1 MIRLFAIG
9 HVLMNAVAEG
19 ADLPGG
25 PAAAPAPAA
34 DLSLTTQNPV
44 VPAKGAEPAVPAAT
58 EEGPV
63 EYAETGNQKVDYAL
77 GIIGKAGL
85 GMEHPAVTAAMSG
98 DFSLLAH
105 QLEAKGVAG
114 AAGLVA
120 MLEGEYKADLEAEAK
135 EVEGIKANVLA
146 IAGTPEHWGEVSNFI
161 KEKGTE
167 EELNE
172 LRSMLKNPLQAKIA
186 ASYMVNLYDNAGGTK
201 APTSR
206 VEAGAATALP
216 VQSGVK
222 PVTSRAEFSA
232 RVDELYRKYGNDFEQ
247 SAEYQQLA
255 KQVLR

>member
-1 MIRLFAIG
+1 MIKRFGFGFVRFMEAAG
-9 HVLMNAVAEG
+9 EGGDTGAVA
-19 ADLPGG
+19 
-25 PAAAPAPAA
+25 APVV
-34 DLSLTTQNPV
+34 DTSLTTQTPV
-44 VPAKGAEPAVPAAT
+44 VPAKGAEPVVPAAA

-161 KEKGTE
+161 KENGTE
-167 EELNE
+167 DELNE

-186 ASYMVNLYDNAGGTK
+186 ASYMVQLYDNAGGAKEPQT
-201 APTSR
+201 R
-206 VEAGAATALP
+206 VDAGAATALP
-216 VQSGVK
+216 VRGGQK
-222 PVTSRAEFSA
+222 PITSRAEFSQ
-232 RVDELYRKYGNDFEQ
+232 RYDELYRKYGADFE
-247 SAEYQQLA
+247 STDEYKQLA

>member
-1 MIRLFAIG
+1 MIKRFGIG
-9 HVLMNAVAEG
+9 FVRFMEAAGEG
-19 ADLPGG
+19 GD
-25 PAAAPAPAA
+25 PAAVVAPVVDVA
-34 DLSLTTQNPV
+34 LTTQNAPAAPKPGEPV
-44 VPAKGAEPAVPAAT
+44 VPAVV

-85 GMEHPAVTAAMSG
+85 GMEHPAVAAAMGG

-120 MLEGEYKADLEAEAK
+120 MLEGEYKADLESEAK
-135 EVEGIKANVLA
+135 VVEGIKANVLA

-161 KEKGTE
+161 KENGTE

-186 ASYMVNLYDNAGGTK
+186 ASYMVNLYDNSGGTK
-201 APTSR
+201 APASR
-206 VEAGAATALP
+206 VEAGASTALP

-247 SAEYQQLA
+247 STEYQQLA